1 MPTAPFDPNAVLRR
15 KMWIPIGATI
25 VLTLAVWV
33 VALAALG
40 GKDFLHSSI
49 PTDASTQHL
58 YVWIALL
65 VTVLGIP
72 VAYLAIRNIQ
82 ILLARGVW
90 TTAAVESISSVS
102 KGGRRPVT
110 FAYAV
115 NNKPRR

>member
-15 KMWIPIGATI
+15 KMWIP
-25 VLTLAVWV
+25 
-33 VALAALG
+33 
-40 GKDFLHSSI
+40 
-49 PTDASTQHL
+49 
-58 YVWIALL
+58 
-65 VTVLGIP
+65 
-72 VAYLAIRNIQ
+72 